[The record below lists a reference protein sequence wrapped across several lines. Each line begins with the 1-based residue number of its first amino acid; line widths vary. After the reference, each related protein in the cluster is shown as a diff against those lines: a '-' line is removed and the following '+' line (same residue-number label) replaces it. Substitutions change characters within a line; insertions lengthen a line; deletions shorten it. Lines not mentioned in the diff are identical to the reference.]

1 MLIAFEGIN
10 SVGKTH
16 CLNTFRRILGDRYGV
31 KSEVITSKPSIQEME
46 ASGLYGVISNPCDVT
61 EQDKRNI
68 AGLFYRKQHQL
79 GLDYKDLIESDRDVA
94 VADRWIGSTVVYS
107 IYYDFLKED
116 RKNDVENLEKYCK
129 YISSGDVENMDISL
143 MLKVKTQFKEIV
155 RKFIDTLII
164 VNGFKPVPVDIVV
177 NVVSPDVNAMS
188 KNNREGKLITRWE
201 KENISELLSNIY
213 VVVNEVLLDLGYYKN
228 IITIENKIMENSEA
242 YLESLDSQF
251 EPIYNNFFR
260 KEPVEEIKNNVDE
273 NSSDESEKEEN
284 NEENVDVSGENNDQ
298 NIEETSENN
307 QEENNE
313 NLFLDES
320 QSISLNVESS
330 DESSI
335 SNLTTDQHINLEI
348 IPVKEVVV
356 NENEEAK
363 SEDSNVIREAFGY
376 KPRTNNDQQ
385 NYRDGKKNGKWN
397 PNYKNYRR

>member
-16 CLNTFRRILGDRYGV
+16 CLNTFRRILEDRYGV

-79 GLDYKDLIESDRDVA
+79 GVDFKDLIGSDSDVA
-94 VADRWIGSTVVYS
+94 IADRWIGSTVVYS

-129 YISSGDVENMDISL
+129 YISSGDVENIDISL

-177 NVVSPDVNAMS
+177 NVVSPDVNVMS
-188 KNNREGKLITRWE
+188 NNNREGKLVTRWE

-228 IITIENKIMENSEA
+228 VITIENKIMENSKV

-260 KEPVEEIKNNVDE
+260 KESVEEIENNVNED
-273 NSSDESEKEEN
+273 SGDESKKEEN
-284 NEENVDVSGENNDQ
+284 SEEIIGVNCESDNQ

-330 DESSI
+330 DESSNV
-335 SNLTTDQHINLEI
+335 NLITNQHINLEI
-348 IPVKEVVV
+348 IPSEECNVH
-356 NENEEAK
+356 ENEEMK
-363 SEDSNVIREAFGY
+363 SEDNGVTKEAFGY

-385 NYRDGKKNGKWN
+385 NYWNGNKNEKWK
-397 PNYKNYRR
+397 PNYKHHRR